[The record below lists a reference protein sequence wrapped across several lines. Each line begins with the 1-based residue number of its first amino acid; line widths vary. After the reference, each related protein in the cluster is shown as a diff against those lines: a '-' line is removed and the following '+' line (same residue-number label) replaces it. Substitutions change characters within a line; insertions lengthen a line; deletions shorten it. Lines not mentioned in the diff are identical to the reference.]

1 MQILQN
7 NRYRLQDADEG
18 QGYIDN
24 SDIQQSG
31 DLQYSHILHFQTK
44 VVGAAKMGEEN
55 MRAMEVRSRIKLA
68 DSVFYTRQQAYR
80 RGDRERIERRIITQQ
95 NGQKDEKW
103 AQIRP
108 NPRHNEFLEHQ
119 ISSQATKTKTPRGGK
134 ICFRRLFL
142 YMMTTI
148 NKVRPDARSR
158 PLLDDILNHP
168 HREIPLYLLL
178 CHPGG

>member
-18 QGYIDN
+18 QGYIDIDN

-44 VVGAAKMGEEN
+44 VVGTAKMGEDI

-108 NPRHNEFLEHQ
+108 NPRHNEFLEHW
-119 ISSQATKTKTPRGGK
+119 ISTLGDEDKNSTRWEDMFQKA
-134 ICFRRLFL
+134 IF
-142 YMMTTI
+142 I
-148 NKVRPDARSR
+148 H
-158 PLLDDILNHP
+158 DDDD
-168 HREIPLYLLL
+168 
-178 CHPGG
+178 